1 MSLYFGPNSA
11 FADDLQGNAGGKT
24 GGKNSYG
31 GAGNGVGGWSGGGLT
46 AGSSPVD
53 GQGGEGASSG
63 QSIGGGSGGT
73 VGATVVGTGQ
83 IDIIGGA
90 GGTLDTTSRGGGG
103 GGAGL
108 FLDGGAASNLA
119 GGSSV
124 RGGGGGNGTGGAY
137 NGVSGSGGG
146 GGAGTILRAGTL
158 TVGSGANITG
168 GSGGAGGGSE
178 FSTTVW
184 GGGGGAGG
192 DGVVVD
198 QNAVLTNYGVITGG
212 TGGAGGKGNNGQGG
226 NGSDGD
232 GLRMG
237 TGSHVVNAGSISYG
251 GAGVGANAV
260 DIVGSGNTFEI
271 WSGSTIT
278 GNVVVKTGTT
288 GNVFVLGGTNNGTFD
303 ATTLGTKYI
312 GFNSYAK
319 DGSGTWTMTGA
330 VAGTNAWDIRQGTLA
345 LSGAASLENASNV
358 TIATGATLDLG
369 GVASTASLKTVSGGG
384 TIALGSKTLNF
395 AGNNDMTFTGNV
407 TGGVNS
413 VLQKSGTGKFVFT
426 GDITAAT
433 VKNDAGI
440 LQVGDGGTTGTI
452 TSAIVNGGS
461 LILNRKGATTLGGV
475 VSGGGTLQASGG
487 GTFILTAANT
497 YTGATT
503 IDANTTLQIG
513 SGGLLGSISTSSGVT
528 NNGTLAFNRS
538 DVIAFDKVV
547 SGTGVL
553 TQMGAGTLT
562 LSGGNTY
569 TGGTNFNAG
578 VISVA
583 NNSNLGAT
591 SGGLN
596 FNGGTLRL
604 SAAFDNARAVTLG
617 TGGGTIE
624 TVTGDSTFSGAISGT
639 GKLTKTG
646 AGTMILTGADSAT
659 GSTSIMAGVL
669 QIGNGGTTGS
679 ITGNIANSASL
690 VFNRSND
697 LIYAGV
703 ISGTGTLTKSGAGTL
718 TLTGDSNYSG
728 ATTISAGTLQVGS
741 GGTTGWLNSNAVTNN
756 GTLSFNRSDNKT
768 YAGNI
773 SGSGSVV
780 KSGAGTLI
788 LSGTNTFAGGTTI
801 SGGTLQVASDDKL
814 GASNGAVTLDG
825 GTLNLAGTITSGRAF
840 SITSNNGTI
849 DTGTN
854 TDTLNGIIGGA
865 GALTKVGGGTLVL
878 TGANTYSGGTTI
890 STGTLQLGSGAA
902 AGSITGDVVNN
913 ATLAFNRSD
922 SNIFSGVVSGSGVL
936 KQSGTGT
943 TILTGANTYTGN
955 TVIERGVLQVGNG
968 TASGAISGSVT
979 NSGTLAFN
987 RSDSYTYSG
996 TITGTGSLKQSGAG
1010 TLILTGNSTYTGL
1023 TTIDSGTLQLGS
1035 GGNSGNLNSDI
1046 VNNAALIVDRS
1057 NDLSYDKKISGSGTF
1072 EKRGAGTLTVTGD
1085 NDYAGT
1091 TTISA
1096 GTLQIGNGGSTGSI
1110 KGDIVNNSKLIV
1122 NRDHNIDFTNVLSGT
1137 GTLEKQGTGNLT
1149 LSGDNSG
1156 FTGATTVSAG
1166 ELDVNGT
1173 LGSGAVT
1180 VASGAS
1186 LGGTGTIGGAT
1197 TINSGGTLVGA
1208 QGFTLNFGSDL
1219 TLAPG
1224 SILNVSYGAA
1234 SDSADML
1241 FNVGGNLNFNNNVV
1255 NVADLGGF
1263 GPGQYNLFHADGTI
1277 TGTLTSG
1284 TLPQGVNPGD
1294 VTFNRDPNG
1303 HDYYF
1308 TNAQGMQLGY
1318 WDGAVTS
1325 ASGSLTGGDGVWEA
1339 AATNWTDKNGGLH
1352 TNWNSAQ
1359 FAIFSGQPGTV
1370 TVQGPVS
1377 TSGMQF
1383 VTTGY
1388 SVIGGPLTL
1397 ESSSATAPIIRVGSA
1412 GDATVTATVG
1422 SVLSGSKGMEKS
1434 DLGTLILTADNDYT
1448 GGTTIQAGTL
1458 QLGNAGATGS
1468 VIGDIEI
1475 GKPGE
1480 DENAILAIN
1489 HTNSFTLGNT
1499 INGRGK
1505 LVQRGAGDTT
1515 LTGNNTYSG
1524 GTDILAG
1531 RLIVSADNNL
1541 GNVAGAVTLDGGT
1554 LQFAEDISSTRGYTI
1569 GVNGG
1574 TIDTGAKTDTITGVI
1589 GGTGQFNKSGTGTLV
1604 LGGDNTFTGDL
1615 HVNAGTLQISDNS
1628 NLGNPDSHLYINDAT
1643 LRFGDTF
1650 TMTHDLTLGGAGA
1663 TIDVDGY
1670 DNSIS
1675 GVINGGK
1682 LTKTG
1687 AGTLLLTGANT
1698 YTGDT
1703 EIDAGTLAVLEDA
1716 NFGANASNSI
1726 IIGNAI
1732 LRLDESFNTAR
1743 NIDLTDANSTID
1755 VVDDGLNTLIGKLTG
1770 TGALNKAGTGTLV
1783 LGRTNDYQGG
1793 TDIKAGI
1800 LQISDDANLGK
1811 ASTAITIAD
1820 GAELQ
1825 FSQGVTSARDITLG
1839 TTGSTIDTMAGIS
1852 TLNGVLGGG
1861 ELHKSGVGTLVLA
1874 GTNTYKGT
1882 FLDGG
1887 IVQVGNDYNLGQ
1899 AGGAVIFNGGTL
1911 QFSADVSTTRVMTIN
1926 DVGGVIDTEGNTGTL
1941 NGILSGTG
1949 ELIKN
1954 GSGTLVLTNASN
1966 SYSGNTFIK
1975 DGTLRLSGAGWIT
1988 GDVTNLGTFEFANS
2002 GNHDFVGGISG
2013 TGSVLQSGAGTTITL
2028 SGQNAYSG
2036 GTSITAGT
2044 LAISEDDN
2052 LGTGGLTIA
2061 NNATLQLTDSFAFSH
2076 AVTLNAGGT
2085 IDTGT
2090 NSNTLAAVVSGTGG
2104 LTKTG
2109 SGTLT
2114 LSETNTYAGGT
2125 TINDGIL
2132 QISAD
2137 ANLGAASGSVTMAGG
2152 TTLDLANSVTMDRA
2166 FTLNGDATIQ
2176 ADEGTSTISK
2186 VISGDG
2192 GLTKTGEGT
2201 LVLDSVNTY
2210 KGNTSI
2216 NDGVLQVGSDDNLGD
2231 ASSKLSFNGGELQ
2244 ITGSGFKSD
2253 RDVTL
2258 QAGGGTIDTLLT
2270 SPELSGNITGT
2281 GGLTKVGEGQLI
2293 LSGDNTY
2300 SGGTSIEQGT
2310 LQIGGN
2316 DGLTGSITGNIENNG
2331 TLIFNRDTL
2340 TYGGDIAGS
2349 GSLEQTGLGTTI
2361 LTGSAI
2367 IDGGTTIDNGGTLQ
2381 IGDGTT
2387 NGSFKSN
2394 VVNNGTFAFDA
2405 AANTNIDF
2413 GKVLSGNGV
2422 LEQKGAGSSTLTGD
2436 SSGFEGTT
2444 NVTAGSLYVNG
2455 ILGSAAS
2462 TMTVAANGTLA
2473 GSGTVG
2479 GDTTIAGT
2487 LKGQDGTTL
2496 TFLGG
2501 LTMQAGSTIA
2511 VAYGAPNSNSNGLF
2525 NVQGALALNGSTVN
2539 IEDFGGFG
2547 PGSYRLFDYQNGYA
2561 KTGTGLTIGNV
2572 PDGQS
2577 SDARIVY
2584 DDDNKQINIM
2594 NSAGAVLN
2602 TWKGGDGTWNQTD
2615 VSWRDAGDP
2624 DITGAWKNYEFA
2636 IFGDTPGAV
2645 AVDTG
2650 IQASGMQFQVDGYSL
2665 TGTNPI
2671 TLAHDPNAPSPDKP
2685 IIRVGDAT
2693 EAGKT
2698 MTATIAAPIAGT
2710 EGLQK
2715 TDYGTLVLTGANTY
2729 SGGTDVLQGS
2739 LELGNGGTIDTVGG
2753 VSVDANG
2760 PDKATFAVNKT
2771 GTFTFGGV
2779 ISGAGQF
2786 AQKGAGE
2793 TILTASNSYSGGT
2806 SITAGTLSVSAE
2818 SNLGNINGQV
2828 AIDGGTLKYSQGF
2841 TSARAIALGAGNGT
2855 IETDDTANDTIVN
2868 GGISGAGGLTKSGA
2882 GTLVLAKD
2890 NTYVGDT
2897 TIAGGTLQLGNGGTT
2912 GKIQGNVNTGADA
2925 SNKGT
2930 LVFDMSSNPNFS
2942 GTISGFG
2949 SVEQSGSDTL
2959 TLKGINTYSGGT
2971 TINSGTLAVSSD
2983 PNMGSAGSSLTIK
2996 NGTLRNTAQF
3006 AMSRDVVLSD
3016 NGAKFQNDAGLTLA
3030 GNMTGATDWSKLG
3043 SGTLTING
3051 NASTATGTASINNG
3065 YLQVNS
3071 ELGGNVNLVNSTAG
3085 VGGAGKIDG
3094 NVDVASGTLYGK
3106 GGQTLTIG
3114 GDLTLAA
3121 NSTTSVQWGSVS
3133 QQAAFHVE
3141 GNLTMD
3147 GTLDVDNTGGFG
3159 PGTYKLFTYDGTLTD
3174 DGLSFGNVEGGQA
3187 AKDRMSVVTA
3197 YTGSVYIVNTY
3208 GAKVQY
3214 WNGEG
3219 TIADIENNK
3228 IVGGDGSW
3236 SATNKNWSDDQ
3247 ASVLAPFDD
3256 GSFAFFGGKKGNV
3269 TVNDTAGQINTAG
3282 MRFVVDGYVINGG
3295 SLNLT
3300 STTGA
3305 PIIAVGDGTADGA
3318 AMTATIGSVLTGN
3331 QGLNKTE
3338 LGKLVLT
3345 GQNTYTGGTT
3355 VSNGVL
3361 QLGDG
3366 TKTGD
3371 IKGDVTVAN
3380 DVNGEG
3386 TLSFKQ
3392 GSDYNFA
3399 GNITGGGKV
3408 TQDGANT
3415 ILTLSG
3421 NNSFSG
3427 GLTVN
3432 NGTVKAGSENAF
3444 GTGVLTVGDNGKVD
3458 LGGTRNTVGGLSG
3471 AGAVNIGSG
3480 TFTVN
3485 ETADSTYSGV
3495 LSGTGSFTKSGAA
3508 DLTLTG
3514 SNQYTGA
3521 TLVKQGTLAQG
3532 SQGAFS
3538 SASAYTTTR
3547 NGTLDLGGYDTTVAF
3562 LDNGGAVT
3570 LSDMTAGTT
3579 LTVAGNYTGSNGTLV
3594 INTVLGDD
3602 NSKTD
3607 RLKVAGD
3614 TSGTTNLQVV
3624 NRGGLGGQTVN
3635 GIEVVDVAGQSNG
3648 TFSLVSDYTTKD
3660 NKKAIWAGAYAYTLQ
3675 QGSGSGN
3682 KDGNW
3687 YLVSR
3692 YGDTEPNNPD
3702 NNGPRYGAGVPLYQ
3716 GYGQNMQAL
3725 NKLPTLQER
3734 VGNRYW
3740 TGENGDGQTNGAM
3753 VDGNGIW
3760 ARIEGAHNR
3769 LEPQSVTG
3777 MKQDINTF
3785 IMQAGVDGQFYEDDN
3800 GKLVAGITGQYGTAH
3815 GNTSSFFGDGYTDTR
3830 AWSLGATATW
3840 YGNNGF
3846 YVDTQ
3851 GQLTWFDNDLSS
3863 DDMNSALATG
3873 AKAFGYAMSVEAG
3886 QRVAI
3891 DDHWSLT
3898 PQAQLMWSSL
3908 DADAFQDIMG
3918 NRVGLDNA
3926 NSLTARLGIAAN
3938 YRSDWADEAGRMVN
3952 TSVYG
3957 VANLY
3962 QSFLGGMRINVA
3974 GVDIDTDND
3983 KTWAGIGAGGS
3994 YAWEDQK
4001 YAVYGEGSINTS
4013 LNHFANSYALKGTV
4027 GFKVKW

>member
-1 MSLYFGPNSA
+1 MTLSNGSTVTTSAANAYGAYGDEGVLRIQDSTITTSAASAVYYTGKNTGSLLDISGSTTDITA
-11 FADDLQGNAGGKT
+11 TGADAVVIAGGRAA
-24 GGKNSYG
+24 NI
-31 GAGNGVGGWSGGGLT
+31 GNGVKITAQSANKNGITVNGGGALT
-46 AGSSPVD
+46 LGSATVSAK
-53 GQGGEGASSG
+53 GASGYGLYATGASSQINASG
-63 QSIGGGSGGT
+63 TIISVTGDSGRGVGVASSGSVSLVNTTISGSTANSIGIFNSGGSVTMDRNTNIKLTGDGSRGVAVWNGGT
-73 VGATVVGTGQ
+73 AAYTG
-83 IDIIGGA
+83 D
-90 GGTLDTTSRGGGG
+90 
-103 GGAGL
+103 
-108 FLDGGAASNLA
+108 
-119 GGSSV
+119 SSL
-124 RGGGGGNGTGGAY
+124 
-137 NGVSGSGGG
+137 
-146 GGAGTILRAGTL
+146 AGTIWVTGKESAAFNAEGSNSTLKFTDVNFSTRDIRLGADSWTFLAKNNGTISL
-158 TVGSGANITG
+158 EGNTVADNTKMSTVGSGASIILKGGVTATG
-168 GSGGAGGGSE
+168 A
-178 FSTTVW
+178 TV
-184 GGGGGAGG
+184 
-192 DGVVVD
+192 
-198 QNAVLTNYGVITGG
+198 
-212 TGGAGGKGNNGQGG
+212 
-226 NGSDGD
+226 
-232 GLRMG
+232 
-237 TGSHVVNAGSISYG
+237 
-251 GAGVGANAV
+251 
-260 DIVGSGNTFEI
+260 NT
-271 WSGSTIT
+271 
-278 GNVVVKTGTT
+278 
-288 GNVFVLGGTNNGTFD
+288 NGTFD
-303 ATTLGTKYI
+303 I
-312 GFNSYAK
+312 
-319 DGSGTWTMTGA
+319 
-330 VAGTNAWDIRQGTLA
+330 
-345 LSGAASLENASNV
+345 
-358 TIATGATLDLG
+358 
-369 GVASTASLKTVSGGG
+369 
-384 TIALGSKTLNF
+384 
-395 AGNNDMTFTGNV
+395 
-407 TGGVNS
+407 
-413 VLQKSGTGKFVFT
+413 
-426 GDITAAT
+426 
-433 VKNDAGI
+433 
-440 LQVGDGGTTGTI
+440 
-452 TSAIVNGGS
+452 
-461 LILNRKGATTLGGV
+461 
-475 VSGGGTLQASGG
+475 
-487 GTFILTAANT
+487 
-497 YTGATT
+497 
-503 IDANTTLQIG
+503 
-513 SGGLLGSISTSSGVT
+513 SGVT
-528 NNGTLAFNRS
+528 NKNSFTIGTLSGSGKVDMGGTRLTLTGGDSAFSGVISGSNGFRYNGT
-538 DVIAFDKVV
+538 
-547 SGTGVL
+547 
-553 TQMGAGTLT
+553 GTLT
-562 LSGGNTY
+562 LSGANTFTGNIGLLSGTVSVSSDTALGNASGAINFNGGTLKVTGTSFKSTTRTIAWNGPGGFDIDNAGNTFTVSQNLGGSGGALTKTGAGTLVLSGTNTY
-569 TGGTNFNAG
+569 TGGTNINGGTLVAG
-578 VISVA
+578 A
-583 NNSNLGAT
+583 NNNLGRL
-591 SGGLN
+591 SDGLN

-604 SAAFDNARAVTLG
+604 SSAFDNARAVTLG

-624 TVTGDSTFSGAISGT
+624 TVTGDSTFSGAISGAGT
-639 GKLTKTG
+639 LRKTG
-646 AGTMILTGADSAT
+646 AGKMILTGADSAT

-679 ITGNIANSASL
+679 ITGDIANSASL

-703 ISGTGTLTKSGAGTL
+703 INGTGTLTKSGAGTL

-728 ATTISAGTLQVGS
+728 ATTISAGTLQVGN
-741 GGTTGWLNSNAVTNN
+741 GGTTGWLTSNAVTNN

-878 TGANTYSGGTTI
+878 TGANTYGGGTTI
-890 STGTLQLGSGAA
+890 SAGTLQLGSGGA
-902 AGSITGDVVNN
+902 AGSITGNVVNN
-913 ATLAFNRSD
+913 GTLVFNRNDAST
-922 SNIFSGVVSGSGVL
+922 FSGVVSGTGVL

-987 RSDSYTYSG
+987 RSDSYTYAG
-996 TITGTGSLKQSGAG
+996 TITGTGSLKQSGTG

-1023 TTIDSGTLQLGS
+1023 TTIESGTLQLGS

-1057 NDLSYDKKISGSGTF
+1057 NDLSYDKTISGSGTF
-1072 EKRGAGTLTVTGD
+1072 EKRGAGTLTITGD

-1137 GTLEKQGTGNLT
+1137 GTLEKKGTGNLT

-1186 LGGTGTIGGAT
+1186 LGGKGTIGGAT
-1197 TINSGGTLVGA
+1197 TINSGGILVGA

-1284 TLPQGVNPGD
+1284 TLPQGVNPAD

-1325 ASGSLTGGDGVWEA
+1325 ASGSLTGGDGIWEA
-1339 AATNWTDKNGGLH
+1339 AATNWTGENGGLH

-1388 SVIGGPLTL
+1388 SVTGGPLTL
-1397 ESSSATAPIIRVGSA
+1397 ESSSTTAPIIRVGSA

-1434 DLGTLILTADNDYT
+1434 DLGTLILTADNDYI

-1458 QLGNAGATGS
+1458 QLGNAGTAGS

-1515 LTGNNTYSG
+1515 LTGSNTYSG

-1589 GGTGQFNKSGTGTLV
+1589 GGTGQFTKLGTGTLV

-1628 NLGNPDSHLYINDAT
+1628 NLGNPHSHLYVNDAT

-1716 NFGANASNSI
+1716 NFGVNASNSI
-1726 IIGNAI
+1726 IIGNAT

-1755 VVDDGLNTLIGKLTG
+1755 VVDDGLNTLTGRLTG

-1783 LGRTNDYQGG
+1783 LDGTNDYQGG

-1825 FSQGVTSARDITLG
+1825 FSQGVTNARDITLG

-1874 GTNTYKGT
+1874 GSNTYNGT

-1926 DVGGVIDTEGNTGTL
+1926 DAGGVIDTEGNTGTL

-1949 ELIKN
+1949 ELIKD
-1954 GSGTLVLTNASN
+1954 GSGTLVLTNANN

-1988 GDVTNLGTFEFANS
+1988 GDVTNWGTFEFANS
-2002 GNHDFVGGISG
+2002 GDHDFAGVISG
-2013 TGSVLQSGAGTTITL
+2013 TGSVIQSGAGTTTL

-2044 LAISEDDN
+2044 LAINEDDN
-2052 LGTGGLTIA
+2052 LGTGGLNIA
-2061 NNATLQLTDSFAFSH
+2061 NNAILRLNNSFA
-2076 AVTLNAGGT
+2076 LNHTIELNGGGI
-2085 IDTGT
+2085 IDTGA
-2090 NSNTLAAVVSGTGG
+2090 NNNTLAGIVSGSGG
-2104 LTKTG
+2104 LTKVG
-2109 SGTLT
+2109 SRTLT
-2114 LSETNTYAGGT
+2114 LSGINTYTDGT
-2125 TINDGIL
+2125 TIIDGTL
-2132 QISAD
+2132 QIGAD
-2137 ANLGAASGSVTMAGG
+2137 ANLGEASGSVTMGAN
-2152 TTLDLANSVTMDRA
+2152 TMLELASSVTMDRT
-2166 FTLNGDATIQ
+2166 FTLNGNATIQ
-2176 ADEGTSTISK
+2176 TDEGTSTISK

-2192 GLTKTGEGT
+2192 GLIKAGEGT
-2201 LVLDSVNTY
+2201 LVLDGVNTY
-2210 KGNTSI
+2210 KGGTNI

-2231 ASSKLSFNGGELQ
+2231 STGVLFFNGGELQ
-2244 ITGSGFKSD
+2244 VTGSDFKSN
-2253 RDVTL
+2253 REVGL
-2258 QAGGGTIDTLLT
+2258 ENGGGTIDSMLN
-2270 SPELSGNITGT
+2270 SPELSGDITGT
-2281 GGLTKVGEGQLI
+2281 GGLTKIGEGQLI

-2300 SGGTSIEQGT
+2300 SGRTFIEQGT
-2310 LQIGGN
+2310 LQIGSN
-2316 DGLTGSITGNIENNG
+2316 DGSKGSITGDIKNSG

-2349 GSLEQTGLGTTI
+2349 GKLEQAGVGTTV
-2361 LTGSAI
+2361 LTGTVEL
-2367 IDGGTTIDNGGTLQ
+2367 DGGTTIDEGGTLQ

-2394 VVNNGTFAFDA
+2394 VVNNGTFAFNA
-2405 AANTNIDF
+2405 VANTNIDF
-2413 GKVLSGNGV
+2413 GNVLSGNGV

-2501 LTMQAGSTIA
+2501 LTMQAGSTID
-2511 VAYGAPNSNSNGLF
+2511 VAYGTRNPDGNGLF
-2525 NVQGALALNGSTVN
+2525 NVQGTLALQGSTVN
-2539 IEDFGGFG
+2539 ITSFGGFG
-2547 PGSYRLFDYQNGYA
+2547 PGSYRLFDYQTTYSN
-2561 KTGTGLTIGNV
+2561 TGGSGLTIGTV
-2572 PDGQS
+2572 PGGQS
-2577 SDARIVY
+2577 TDAYIVY

-2594 NSAGAVLN
+2594 NVAGAELN
-2602 TWKGGDGTWNQTD
+2602 TWKGGNGTWNQTD
-2615 VSWRDAGDP
+2615 ISWHDATDS
-2624 DITGAWKNYEFA
+2624 DITGPWKSYEFA
-2636 IFGDTPGAV
+2636 IFGDTPGIV

-2698 MTATIAAPIAGT
+2698 MTATIAAPIAGA

-2715 TDYGTLVLTGANTY
+2715 TDYGTLALTGANTY
-2729 SGGTDVLQGS
+2729 TGGTDVLQGS
-2739 LELGNGGTIDTVGG
+2739 LELGDGGTINEVDGI
-2753 VSVDANG
+2753 SVDANG

-2786 AQKGAGE
+2786 AQKGTGE
-2793 TILTASNSYSGGT
+2793 TVLNQANTYSGGT

-2818 SNLGNINGQV
+2818 NNIGDVSGQV

-2841 TSARAIALGAGNGT
+2841 SSTRAIALGAGNGT
-2855 IETDDTANDTIVN
+2855 IKTDDTANDTTIN
-2868 GGISGAGGLTKSGA
+2868 SGISGAGGLTKSGA

-2890 NTYVGDT
+2890 NAYVGGT
-2897 TIAGGTLQLGNGGTT
+2897 TIAGGTLQLGNGGTS
-2912 GKIQGNVNTGADA
+2912 GKIQGNVNTGTDA

-2971 TINSGTLAVSSD
+2971 TINSGTLSVSSD

-3147 GTLDVDNTGGFG
+3147 GTLDVVNTGGFG

-3228 IVGGDGSW
+3228 IVGGDGTW

-3458 LGGTRNTVGGLSG
+3458 LGGTSNTVGGLSG
-3471 AGAVNIGSG
+3471 AGAINIGSG

-3562 LDNGGAVT
+3562 LDNGGTVT

-3702 NNGPRYGAGVPLYQ
+3702 NNGPRYGAGVPVYQ

-3800 GKLVAGITGQYGTAH
+3800 GKLVAGVTGQYGTAH
-3815 GNTSSFFGDGYTDTR
+3815 GSSSSFFGDGYTDTR

-3918 NRVGLDNA
+3918 NRVGLDNS
-3926 NSLTARLGIAAN
+3926 NSLTARLGLAAS
-3938 YRSDWADEAGRMVN
+3938 YRNDWTGEDGLMVN